1 MHSYA
6 FTFCVSL
13 LSALL
18 LTPLVGRLAIRA
30 GAVTT
35 PRARDIHDRA
45 VPRLGGVAI
54 AAAFFAPLLGLG
66 LIDTSVAQLLGKQ
79 PSLSIGLALGGAA
92 LGALGLADDTVGV
105 RAHVKLGVQLVVAC
119 FAYWMGFR
127 IEAVS
132 IPFIGVWEMGAFAL
146 PITALWIVGVVNAV
160 NLIDG
165 LDGLAAGVIF
175 FAALTNFV
183 IAVIGT
189 QVFVAVVMA
198 AIMGAM
204 VGFLFYNFNPAH
216 IFMGDSGS
224 YFLGYLLATAS
235 LTGAMQKTS
244 TAVSLLVP
252 MVALG
257 VPIFDTLFS
266 MLRRTLERRSV
277 FSPDRGHVHHR
288 LIDMGITH
296 RRAVILLYGVS
307 VLLMVSAIA
316 IALGRSWESGAAL
329 LVASVVI
336 TALIRFVGYFDLMR
350 LQRGARRHVDDARTR
365 VLRERVPEL
374 VAELAQPSGA
384 DPVWARLAAFARASG
399 CARVVLVADAGES
412 ERYSATEPELDAR
425 DLAWARFELG
435 DGSYVSF
442 GFAGGALSARADM
455 LLQLAADAVGRAL
468 ARCELPTGRPSR
480 RLGVP
485 GSAEADEPRAAPG
498 ELRGQRRA
506 ISG

>member
-1 MHSYA
+1 MRSYA

-13 LSALL
+13 FVAVL
-18 LTPLVGRLAIRA
+18 LTPLVRWLALRV
-30 GAVTT
+30 GAVST
-35 PRARDIHDRA
+35 PRARDIHERA

-54 AAAFFAPLLGLG
+54 AAAFFAPLFALEV
-66 LIDTSVAQLLGKQ
+66 IDTSVAATLRAQ
-79 PSLSIGLALGGAA
+79 PRLALGLLVGGVAV
-92 LGALGLADDTVGV
+92 GALGVADDTIGL
-105 RAHVKLGVQLVVAC
+105 RAQSKFALQSCVAF
-119 FAYWMGFR
+119 FAYAMGFR
-127 IEAVS
+127 IEAIS
-132 IPFIGVWEMGAFAL
+132 IPFLGVWEMGVFAL

-183 IAVIGT
+183 VAVIGM
-189 QVFVAVVMA
+189 QIFVAVVMA

-266 MLRRTLERRSV
+266 MLRRTLERRSM

-296 RRAVILLYGVS
+296 RRAVMLLYGVS

-316 IALGRSWESGAAL
+316 IALGRSWESGVAL
-329 LVASVVI
+329 LVASVVL
-336 TALIRFVGYFDLMR
+336 TGLIRFVGYFEYVR
-350 LQRGARRHVDDARTR
+350 QRRAALQREYDSRTR
-365 VLRERVPEL
+365 ALRKLVP
-374 VAELAQPSGA
+374 A
-384 DPVWARLAAFARASG
+384 LAADLAMVFSEEQLWSRLVSFATHAE
-399 CARVVLVADAGES
+399 CAFMYLETRPAGERRWPANTTRPDGAGLCS
-412 ERYSATEPELDAR
+412 V
-425 DLAWARFELG
+425 RFPLRPTGYIE
-435 DGSYVSF
+435 F
-442 GFAGGALSARADM
+442 GFPSNDKLSAHSDI
-455 LLQLAADAVGRAL
+455 LLQLCADSVESVL
-468 ARCELPTGRPSR
+468 ARSGL
-480 RLGVP
+480 
-485 GSAEADEPRAAPG
+485 ADEAGAVLGLSPASSPAPRATDPRNLVAT
-498 ELRGQRRA
+498 R
-506 ISG
+506 